1 MSHTPGPW
9 TVGGLFPNGPGFSV
23 TAEGKCYHVCGCGA
37 AQHSHPGAAFTDE
50 ECKANG
56 RLIAAAPDLLAACQ
70 ALIKYCSRRDGS
82 LARYQE
88 WMQAFIEDGSTITE
102 AVERAADAIAKAEGR

>member
-9 TVGGLFPNGPGFSV
+9 HYYSGTPAVGSMESGRSICVVSGPRKRI
-23 TAEGKCYHVCGCGA
+23 TLERKAER
-37 AQHSHPGAAFTDE
+37 D
-50 ECKANG
+50 ANG
-56 RLIAAAPDLLAACQ
+56 TLLAAAPDLLAACQ